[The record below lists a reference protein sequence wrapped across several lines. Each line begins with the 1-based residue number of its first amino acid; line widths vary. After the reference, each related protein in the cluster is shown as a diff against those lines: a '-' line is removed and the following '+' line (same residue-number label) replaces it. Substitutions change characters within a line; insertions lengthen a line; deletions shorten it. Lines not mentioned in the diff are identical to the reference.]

1 MSNQLKHQ
9 VTNEEES
16 LVAAKK
22 DKKDRRQLA
31 DAKSKDWQS
40 ELQIRQSLHRQL
52 ISAVNCDIWT
62 PSDHVH
68 IQ

>member
-9 VTNEEES
+9 VANEEES

-52 ISAVNCDIWT
+52 ISAVNCDI
-62 PSDHVH
+62 
-68 IQ
+68 

>member
-31 DAKSKDWQS
+31 DAISQDWQS
-40 ELQIRQSLHRQL
+40 ELPNRQSLQRQL
-52 ISAVNCDIWT
+52 ISAVNCDI
-62 PSDHVH
+62 
-68 IQ
+68 